1 MKVITQSTKT
11 KVFMKKIPCF
21 LSMIIIA
28 FFFSVTVVQAQP
40 VKRELTTING
50 KRVLRVWGSHYDM
63 GYAHGYLLEDKIVE
77 LLEKINLI

>member
-11 KVFMKKIPCF
+11 KVFMKKILSL
-21 LSMIIIA
+21 LSMIIIV
-28 FFFSVTVVQAQP
+28 FFFSITVVQAQP
-40 VKRELTTING
+40 VKGELTTING